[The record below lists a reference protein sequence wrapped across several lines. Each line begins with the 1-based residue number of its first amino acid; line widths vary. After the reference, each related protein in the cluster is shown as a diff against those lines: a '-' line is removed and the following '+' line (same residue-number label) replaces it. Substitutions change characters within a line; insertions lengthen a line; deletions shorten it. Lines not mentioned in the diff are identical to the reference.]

1 MSRALL
7 STDDVGQQVTDL
19 TVKAVKVFC
28 PRTKSNF
35 VSFMTDGRF
44 MAAGTSKIDVIE
56 GGTYVISGKV
66 TLWNERVQVKL
77 SSIKPAETGDNETV
91 LIATFLADNITGLGK
106 AISAALVEEFGEE
119 VLDVLLNDP
128 EKASSQVKN
137 LTKEKAMSFCDIVT
151 EKEEFFKEGLAARK
165 LGLTQEQ
172 VKTLYGMGEL
182 SVEKIKE
189 NPYVLLSKGIA
200 DFTLCDKI
208 AIESGFD
215 TNSQIRAAA
224 AISAAAEAVCDET
237 KSTKLRPVQVRKKA
251 FTMLNAGE
259 CKKLSSDEF
268 SEIYPASCQM
278 AVDNKEIAVFGF
290 ADDKC
295 SAADPLDTEAFISP
309 LHYFKAEA
317 AIKKRIEKFLSM
329 KVKIPLKAESDRIMS
344 NYADKVGIVLDE
356 AQKSALHL
364 CMYCPLCIITGGPGT
379 GKTTIMGILAN
390 YFRDKDITC
399 VFAAPTG
406 RAAKRLAESTG
417 SPAATIH
424 RLLGVRPVDD
434 MTGNQFFLHDHSDP
448 IKARVIVIDEM
459 SMVDTELFERLL
471 DATDE
476 QTSLILVGD
485 PDQLPSVGCGNVLRD
500 LLSGRSIPSARL
512 TYTHRQT
519 DDSSIASNAYRI
531 LNGEPLIADGIDF
544 EIIKTSNDEEA
555 FERVKAMVK
564 GMQGEDSV
572 FLTPTKN
579 ENVML
584 GTVKLNS
591 MLQELFV
598 SEAGGKDELPSVK
611 RGSSAA
617 FYEGDRVMQTRND
630 YSAEWIDPV
639 TNKTEQG
646 VFNGEMGTVDS
657 IDMIEGT
664 MTVVF
669 DDGKTVKYTKK
680 MLEDIELAYAVTVH
694 KSQGCEFEHVVIL
707 LGKMNA
713 LLYKRNLLYTA
724 VTRGRTKVTIV
735 DSGDTLARFL
745 RGLRDEERATSL
757 KDFLAI
763 IDHKRGL

>member
-1 MSRALL
+1 MPRTML
-7 STDDVGQQVTDL
+7 SADDEGQQVTDL

-77 SSIKPAETGDNETV
+77 SSIKPADEDNNGIILT
-91 LIATFLADNITGLGK
+91 ASFLADNITGLGK
-106 AISAALVEEFGEE
+106 AVSTALVEEFGDE

-128 EKASSQVKN
+128 EQASEKIRT

-151 EKEEFFKEGLAARK
+151 ENEKFFREGLAAKK

-172 VKTLYGMGEL
+172 IKLLYGIGEL
-182 SVEKIKE
+182 SVDKIRE

-200 DFTLCDKI
+200 DFALCDRI
-208 AIESGFD
+208 AMESGFD

-268 SEIYPASCQM
+268 SEIYPQACSM
-278 AVDNKEIAVFGF
+278 AIENKEITVFTF
-290 ADDKC
+290 KDDKC
-295 SAADPLDTEAFISP
+295 TATDPLDTEAFISP
-309 LHYFKAEA
+309 MHYFKAEA
-317 AIKKRIEKFLSM
+317 AIKKRVEKFLSM
-329 KVKIPLKAESDRIMS
+329 KVRAPLKADSDRIMS
-344 NYADKVGIVLDE
+344 VYADRIGIVLDE
-356 AQKSALHL
+356 AQLKALHL
-364 CMYCPLCIITGGPGT
+364 CMYCPLCMITGGPGT
-379 GKTTIMGILAN
+379 GKTTIMGILAE
-390 YFRDKDITC
+390 YFRDKDISC

-424 RLLGVRPVDD
+424 RMLGIRPADD
-434 MTGNQFFLHDHSDP
+434 LTGNTFFIHDHNDT

-471 DATDE
+471 DATDDS
-476 QTSLILVGD
+476 TSLILVGD
-485 PDQLPSVGCGNVLRD
+485 PDQLPSVGCGNVLGD
-500 LLSGRSIPSARL
+500 LLSGKSIPSARL
-512 TYTHRQT
+512 TFTHRQN
-519 DDSSIASNAYRI
+519 DDSSIAANAYRI
-531 LNGEPLIADGIDF
+531 LNGEPLVADGIDF
-544 EIIKTSNDEEA
+544 EIIKTANDEEA
-555 FERVKAMVK
+555 FDRVKAMVRGLK
-564 GMQGEDSV
+564 GEDAV

-584 GTVKLNS
+584 GTVKLNA

-617 FYEGDRVMQTRND
+617 FFEGDRVMQTRND
-630 YSAEWIDPV
+630 YSAEWLDPA
-639 TNKTEQG
+639 TGETEQG

-657 IDMIEGT
+657 VDMIEGT

-680 MLEDIELAYAVTVH
+680 MLENIELAYAVTVH
-694 KSQGCEFEHVVIL
+694 KSQGCEFEHVIIL

-724 VTRGRTKVTIV
+724 VTRGRSKVTII
-735 DSGDTLARFL
+735 DSADTLARFL
-745 RGLRDEERATSL
+745 KGFREEERSTSL
-757 KDFLAI
+757 KDLLKI
-763 IDHKRGL
+763 VDHKRGL

>member
-7 STDDVGQQVTDL
+7 SADDVGQQVTDL

-44 MAAGTSKIDVIE
+44 MAAGTSKTDVVE

-77 SSIKPAETGDNETV
+77 SSIKPADTEDNNVV
-91 LIATFLADNITGLGK
+91 LIASFLADNIAGAGK

-119 VLDVLLNDP
+119 VIDVLLNDP
-128 EKASSQVKN
+128 EKASEKVKN
-137 LTKEKAMSFCDIVT
+137 LTKEKAMSFCDVVSDN
-151 EKEEFFKEGLAARK
+151 EEFFREGLAARK

-208 AIESGFD
+208 AIESGFE
-215 TNSQIRAAA
+215 TGSVIRAAA
-224 AISAAAEAVCDET
+224 ALSAAAEAVCDDT

-251 FTMLNAGE
+251 FSMLNGGE
-259 CKKLSSDEF
+259 CPKLTSDEF
-268 SEIYPASCQM
+268 SAIYPEACKM
-278 AVDNKEIAVFGF
+278 AVESKEIAVFKF
-290 ADDKC
+290 TEDKC
-295 SAADPLDTEAFISP
+295 TAAEPLDTDAFISP
-309 LHYFKAEA
+309 MHFFKAEA
-317 AIKKRIEKFLSM
+317 AIKKRIEKFLSV
-329 KVKIPLKAESDRIMS
+329 KVREPLRFDSDRILS
-344 NYADKVGIVLDE
+344 KYADKVGIVLDD
-356 AQKSALHL
+356 AQLSALHL
-364 CMYCPLCIITGGPGT
+364 CMYSPLCVITGGPGT
-379 GKTTIMGILAN
+379 GKTTIMGILAD

-424 RLLGVRPVDD
+424 RMLGVRPMDD
-434 MTGNQFFLHDHSDP
+434 MTGSAFFVHDHNDT

-476 QTSLILVGD
+476 STSLILVGD

-500 LLSGRSIPSARL
+500 LLSARSIPSARL
-512 TYTHRQT
+512 TFTHRQH

-555 FERVKAMVK
+555 FERVKTMIK

-579 ENVML
+579 ENVLL
-584 GTVKLNS
+584 GTVKLNA
-591 MLQELFV
+591 MLQDLFI

-611 RGSSAA
+611 RGSVAS
-617 FYEGDRVMQTRND
+617 FFEGDRVMQTKND
-630 YSAEWIDPV
+630 YSAEWLDPA
-639 TNKTEQG
+639 TGKTEQG

-657 IDMIEGT
+657 VDPIEGT

-694 KSQGCEFEHVVIL
+694 KSQGCEFEHVIIL
-707 LGKMNA
+707 LGRMNA

-724 VTRGRTKVTIV
+724 VTRGRSKVTIV
-735 DSGDTLARFL
+735 DSADTLARFL
-745 RGLRDEERATSL
+745 NGSRDEERSTSL
-757 KDFLAI
+757 KDLLAI
-763 IDHKRGL
+763 IDHKRGF

>member
-1 MSRALL
+1 MSRAML
-7 STDDVGQQVTDL
+7 SADDVGQQVTDL

-56 GGTYVISGKV
+56 GGSYVISGKV

-77 SSIKPAETGDNETV
+77 SSIKPAETGNNETV

-106 AISAALVEEFGEE
+106 ALSSALVDEFAEET
-119 VLDVLLNDP
+119 LDILLNDP
-128 EKASSQVKN
+128 EKASEKIKG

-151 EKEEFFKEGLAARK
+151 ENEEFFREGLAARK
-165 LGLTQEQ
+165 MGLTQEQ

-182 SVEKIKE
+182 SSEKIKE
-189 NPYVLLSKGIA
+189 NPYLLLSKGIA
-200 DFTLCDKI
+200 DFSLCDRI
-208 AIESGFD
+208 AMESGFE
-215 TNSQIRAAA
+215 TGSQIRAAA
-224 AISAAAEAVCDET
+224 ALSAAAEAVCEET
-237 KSTKLRPVQVRKKA
+237 KSTKLRPVQVRKKV
-251 FTMLNAGE
+251 FSMLNAGE
-259 CKKLSSDEF
+259 CEKLSSDAF
-268 SEIYPASCQM
+268 SEIFPAAC
-278 AVDNKEIAVFGF
+278 ALAIENKEITVYKF
-290 ADDKC
+290 DEDKC
-295 SAADPLDTEAFISP
+295 AAADPLDTDAFISP
-309 LHYFKAEA
+309 MHFFKAEV
-317 AIKKRIEKFLSM
+317 AIKRRIDKFLSK
-329 KVKIPLKAESDRIMS
+329 KVKAPVRAESDRIMAKF
-344 NYADKVGIVLDE
+344 ADKIGIVLDE
-356 AQKSALHL
+356 AQLNALYL
-364 CMYCPLCIITGGPGT
+364 CMYCPFCIITGGPGT
-379 GKTTIMGILAN
+379 GKTTIMGILAD
-390 YFRDKDITC
+390 YFREKDITC

-434 MTGNQFFLHDHSDP
+434 MSGNTFFVHNHTDT

-459 SMVDTELFERLL
+459 SMVDTELFDKLL

-476 QTSLILVGD
+476 STSLILVGD

-500 LLSGRSIPSARL
+500 LLSSRAVPSARL
-512 TYTHRQT
+512 TFAHRQS

-531 LNGEPLIADGIDF
+531 LNGEPLVADGTDF
-544 EIIKTSNDEEA
+544 EIIKTADDEEA
-555 FERVKAMVK
+555 FGKVKGMIK
-564 GMQGEDSV
+564 GMQGEDAV

-584 GTVKLNS
+584 GTVKLNG
-591 MLQELFV
+591 MLQDMFV
-598 SEAGGKDELPSVK
+598 DEAGGKSELPSVK
-611 RGSSAA
+611 RGSTAM
-617 FYEGDRVMQTRND
+617 FFEGDRVMQTRND
-630 YSAEWIDPV
+630 YSAEWLDPL
-639 TNKTEQG
+639 TQKTEQG

-657 IDMIEGT
+657 VDPIEGT
-664 MTVVF
+664 MTVFF

-694 KSQGCEFEHVVIL
+694 KSQGCEFEHVIIL

-724 VTRGRTKVTIV
+724 VTRGRSKVTIV
-735 DSGDTLARFL
+735 DSADTLSHFL
-745 RGLRDEERATSL
+745 KGSREEERSTSL

>member
-1 MSRALL
+1 MSRTLL
-7 STDDVGQQVTDL
+7 SADDVGQQVTDL

-77 SSIKPAETGDNETV
+77 SSIKPSETVDNETV
-91 LIATFLADNITGLGK
+91 LVASFFADNIPGLGK
-106 AISAALVEEFGEE
+106 AISAALVEEFGEGA
-119 VLDVLLNDP
+119 LDVLLNDP
-128 EKASSQVKN
+128 EKASKAVKS
-137 LTKEKAMSFCDIVT
+137 LTKEKAMLFCDVVT
-151 EKEEFFKEGLAARK
+151 EKESFFREGLAARK

-182 SVEKIKE
+182 SVEKIRE
-189 NPYVLLSKGIA
+189 NPYLLLSKGIA

-215 TNSQIRAAA
+215 TSSTIRAAA
-224 AISAAAEAVCDET
+224 AISAAAEAVCDDT

-251 FTMLNAGE
+251 FTLLNAGE
-259 CKKLSSDEF
+259 VSKLTSDQF
-268 SEIYPASCQM
+268 SEIYPAACEM
-278 AVDNKEIAVFGF
+278 AVDNNEIAVFRF

-295 SAADPLDTEAFISP
+295 AAADPLDTEAFISP
-309 LHYFKAEA
+309 KHFFKAEA
-317 AIKKRIEKFLSM
+317 AIKRRIEKFLSK
-329 KVKIPLKAESDRIMS
+329 KVKAPLKAESDHIMAK
-344 NYADKVGIVLDE
+344 YADKKGLVLDD
-356 AQKSALHL
+356 AQLNALYL
-364 CMYCPLCIITGGPGT
+364 CMYCPFCIITGGPGT
-379 GKTTIMGILAN
+379 GKTTIMGILAD
-390 YFRDKDITC
+390 YFRDKNVTC

-424 RLLGVRPVDD
+424 RMLGVRPIED
-434 MTGNQFFLHDHSDP
+434 MTRTTYFIHDHTDT

-459 SMVDTELFERLL
+459 SMVDTELFESLL

-476 QTSLILVGD
+476 STSLILIGD

-500 LLSGRSIPSARL
+500 LLSARSIPSARL
-512 TYTHRQT
+512 TYTHRQN

-531 LNGEPLIADGIDF
+531 LNGEPLIADGTDF
-544 EIIKTSNDEEA
+544 EIIKTVDDEEA
-555 FERVKAMVK
+555 FLKVK
-564 GMQGEDSV
+564 GMLKGMRNEDAV

-579 ENVML
+579 ENVLL
-584 GTVKLNS
+584 GTVKLNA
-591 MLQELFV
+591 MLQEMFV
-598 SEAGGKDELPSVK
+598 SEAGGKDELPALK
-611 RGSSAA
+611 RGSSTS

-630 YSAEWIDPV
+630 YSAEWLDPL
-639 TNKTEQG
+639 TGETEQG
-646 VFNGEMGTVDS
+646 VFNGEMGIVEG
-657 IDMIEGT
+657 IDPIEGT
-664 MTVVF
+664 MTVLF

-694 KSQGCEFEHVVIL
+694 KSQGCEFEHVIIL
-707 LGKMNA
+707 LGRMNA

-724 VTRGRTKVTIV
+724 VTRGRLKVTIV
-735 DSGDTLARFL
+735 DSADTLSRFL
-745 RGLRDEERATSL
+745 KGTHAEERSTSL
-757 KDFLAI
+757 KDLLEI
-763 IDHKRGL
+763 VDHKRGL

>member
-1 MSRALL
+1 MSRTLL
-7 STDDVGQQVTDL
+7 SADDVGQQVTDL

-77 SSIKPAETGDNETV
+77 SSIKPCETGDNETV

-128 EKASSQVKN
+128 EKASEKVKN

-151 EKEEFFKEGLAARK
+151 EKEDFFREGLAARK

-172 VKTLYGMGEL
+172 VKTLCGMGEL

-189 NPYVLLSKGIA
+189 NPYALLTKGIA

-215 TNSQIRAAA
+215 TGSTVRAAA
-224 AISAAAEAVCDET
+224 AISAAAEAVCDDT

-259 CKKLSSDEF
+259 CTKLTSDQF
-268 SEIYPASCQM
+268 SELYPAACQM
-278 AVDNKEIAVFGF
+278 AVDNKEIAVFSF
-290 ADDKC
+290 ADGKC
-295 SAADPLDTEAFISP
+295 SATDPLDTEAFISP
-309 LHYFKAEA
+309 MHFFRAEA
-317 AIKKRIEKFLSM
+317 AIKRRIEKFLSQ
-329 KVKIPLKAESDRIMS
+329 KVKAPLKAESDHIMS
-344 NYADKVGIVLDE
+344 GYADKIGLVLDE
-356 AQKSALHL
+356 AQLNALYL
-364 CMYCPLCIITGGPGT
+364 CMYCPFCIITGGPGT
-379 GKTTIMGILAN
+379 GKTTIMGILAD
-390 YFRDKDITC
+390 YFREKNITC

-417 SPAATIH
+417 CPAATIH
-424 RLLGVRPVDD
+424 RMLGVRPIED
-434 MTGNQFFLHDHSDP
+434 MTGTTYFIHDHTDT

-476 QTSLILVGD
+476 STSLILVGD

-500 LLSGRSIPSARL
+500 LLSARSIPSARL
-512 TYTHRQT
+512 TYTHRQH

-531 LNGEPLIADGIDF
+531 LNGEPLIADGTDF
-544 EIIKTSNDEEA
+544 EIIKTADDEEA
-555 FERVKAMVK
+555 FERVKGMLK
-564 GMQGEDSV
+564 GMRNEDAV

-579 ENVML
+579 ENVLL
-584 GTVKLNS
+584 GTVKLNA
-591 MLQELFV
+591 MLQDMFV
-598 SEAGGKDELPSVK
+598 AEAGGKEDLPAVK
-611 RGSSAA
+611 RGASTS
-617 FYEGDRVMQTRND
+617 FFEGDRVMQTRND
-630 YSAEWIDPV
+630 YSAEWLDPL
-639 TNKTEQG
+639 TGETEQG
-646 VFNGEMGTVDS
+646 VFNGEMGIVESVDP
-657 IDMIEGT
+657 IEGT
-664 MTVVF
+664 MTVFF
-669 DDGKTVKYTKK
+669 DDGKTVKYSKK

-707 LGKMNA
+707 LGRMNA

-724 VTRGRTKVTIV
+724 VTRGRSKVTII
-735 DSGDTLARFL
+735 DSADTLSRFL
-745 RGLRDEERATSL
+745 KGTHIEERSTSL
-757 KDFLAI
+757 KELLAI
-763 IDHKRGL
+763 VDHKRGL

>member
-1 MSRALL
+1 
-7 STDDVGQQVTDL
+7 
-19 TVKAVKVFC
+19 
-28 PRTKSNF
+28 
-35 VSFMTDGRF
+35 
-44 MAAGTSKIDVIE
+44 
-56 GGTYVISGKV
+56 
-66 TLWNERVQVKL
+66 
-77 SSIKPAETGDNETV
+77 
-91 LIATFLADNITGLGK
+91 
-106 AISAALVEEFGEE
+106 
-119 VLDVLLNDP
+119 
-128 EKASSQVKN
+128 
-137 LTKEKAMSFCDIVT
+137 
-151 EKEEFFKEGLAARK
+151 
-165 LGLTQEQ
+165 
-172 VKTLYGMGEL
+172 
-182 SVEKIKE
+182 
-189 NPYVLLSKGIA
+189 
-200 DFTLCDKI
+200 
-208 AIESGFD
+208 
-215 TNSQIRAAA
+215 
-224 AISAAAEAVCDET
+224 
-237 KSTKLRPVQVRKKA
+237 
-251 FTMLNAGE
+251 
-259 CKKLSSDEF
+259 
-268 SEIYPASCQM
+268 M

-290 ADDKC
+290 SDDKC
-295 SAADPLDTEAFISP
+295 SATDPLDTEAFISP

-329 KVKIPLKAESDRIMS
+329 KVKVPLKAESDHIMS
-344 NYADKVGIVLDE
+344 RYADKVGIVLDE

-379 GKTTIMGILAN
+379 GKTTIMGILAD

-564 GMQGEDSV
+564 GLQGEDAV

-611 RGSSAA
+611 RGSTAA

-657 IDMIEGT
+657 VDMIEGT